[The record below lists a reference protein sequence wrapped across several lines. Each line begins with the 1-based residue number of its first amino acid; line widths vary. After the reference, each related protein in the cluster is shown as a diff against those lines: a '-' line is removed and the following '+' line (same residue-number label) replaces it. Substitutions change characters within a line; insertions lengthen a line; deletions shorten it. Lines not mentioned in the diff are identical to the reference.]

1 MFIFILKP
9 QLTKLDL
16 LLLASPRQNRT
27 TTLDCLYFFLSLV
40 CLSLLEEQFKT
51 IWHLL
56 IAARV
61 QQRVVY
67 MASGVRFLPLCCLS
81 IGISMCLSASVLL
94 QFTSKP
100 HLAFFFSFFSFL
112 LLAQRAR
119 QGLAKTAGCR
129 GNTLCHRNGLEQELA
144 YPCQSAG
151 RIWAMPCVNRWS
163 DFHSDDSGI
172 SPTLLLSGKATPASL
187 FLKAPRVLLS
197 SPISCL
203 NYAPLCAVVFFL
215 PLLPTHLLLLRWL
228 PSSSWSLIF
237 FLLTVCLSL
246 CIVKRW
252 RPRFWSLKRTVFLLP
267 PLPQPNPPPSTP
279 TTRLS
284 FSLLSSLHLKENTAF
299 SMHKRLDAVNRRKPP
314 GPMENIVRAAATVSL
329 KGEREQEEEE
339 GARLSEWGRQLEG
352 ITVQFHRQHNYKH
365 LQC

>member
-100 HLAFFFSFFSFL
+100 HLAFFFPFSPFCCWL
-112 LLAQRAR
+112 KE
-119 QGLAKTAGCR
+119 QGKVWLKQLVAVA
-129 GNTLCHRNGLEQELA
+129 TLCATAMDWNRNWPIHVSLQAGSGPCLVLTDDLISIQTTRVSAPLLCSLEKRPQ
-144 YPCQSAG
+144 
-151 RIWAMPCVNRWS
+151 
-163 DFHSDDSGI
+163 
-172 SPTLLLSGKATPASL
+172 PASFWKPPESSSLLPFPVLITHPFVPL
-187 FLKAPRVLLS
+187 F
-197 SPISCL
+197 
-203 NYAPLCAVVFFL
+203 FFL

-299 SMHKRLDAVNRRKPP
+299 SMHKRLDAVNRRNPP

-352 ITVQFHRQHNYKH
+352 ITVQFHRQYNYKH